1 MTSLDVGIAA
11 LRSSLTAL
19 RSSVAALPS
28 VRALR
33 AAADRGYELYDRS
46 SATLKGMMP
55 KGLYA
60 RALLIIIAPMVVL
73 QSVVAFMFIKRHY
86 PARQESNRAR
96 GSLERA
102 HARPRG
108 ESWTHNGTAVLRRRF
123 TRDPSRP
130 SERTARP

>member
-28 VRALR
+28 VAALR

-46 SATLKGMMP
+46 SATLKSMMP

-73 QSVVAFMFIKRHY
+73 QSVVASCSLSGTTLHDKK
-86 PARQESNRAR
+86 ATAQRAR
-96 GSLERA
+96 M
-102 HARPRG
+102 
-108 ESWTHNGTAVLRRRF
+108 
-123 TRDPSRP
+123 
-130 SERTARP
+130 

>member
-28 VRALR
+28 VAALR

-55 KGLYA
+55 KGPLCA
-60 RALLIIIAPMVVL
+60 RAVD
-73 QSVVAFMFIKRHY
+73 HH
-86 PARQESNRAR
+86 
-96 GSLERA
+96 RA
-102 HARPRG
+102 HGGA
-108 ESWTHNGTAVLRRRF
+108 AVGRRV
-123 TRDPSRP
+123 PCS
-130 SERTARP
+130 